1 MAVSLPNDTRT
12 QALASISRFCREALE
27 LDSSGIQ
34 DAQLL
39 DFLLKEIAPSV
50 YNAGVTDARAFM
62 LDRFADLEGT
72 CYEPEFVYWAK
83 SSSVR
88 RK

>member
-1 MAVSLPNDTRT
+1 MAVTLPDDIRK
-12 QALASISRFCREALE
+12 QALASINRFCRQELE

-39 DFLLKEIAPSV
+39 DFVLKEIAPSV

-72 CYEPEFVYWAK
+72 CYEPEFVYWPK
-83 SSSVR
+83 SGSVR